1 MLAREGYR
9 PVGAASGEA
18 AIAQARADRPAA
30 ILLDL
35 AMPQMNGWEVLSRLK
50 ADPITR
56 EVPVVILSG
65 LERVRDDRTERAE
78 GWLAKPVT
86 REILRETVDRVTA
99 DSEQPAR
106 ILIVEDDA
114 DLARVLGESFAQD
127 GARIDQAATSERAI
141 LLSAEHPPDV
151 LLLDLALGEGDGFEV
166 VDWFREHD
174 RLRQVPIVVYT
185 ARDLSVSERDRLQL
199 GHTEFVTKGR
209 MSPEDVQRRVL
220 RIVQRVAPAG
230 EQHAA

>member
-9 PVGAASGEA
+9 PIGATTGE
-18 AIAQARADRPAA
+18 QALKLARDDPPEA

-35 AMPQMNGWEVLSRLK
+35 AMPGLSGWEVLARLK
-50 ADPITR
+50 ADPVTR
-56 EVPVVILSG
+56 EIPVVILSG
-65 LERVRDDRTERAE
+65 LERVRDDRTEQAE
-78 GWLAKPVT
+78 GWLAKPVS

-99 DSEQPAR
+99 HGDQPGR
-106 ILIVEDDA
+106 VLLVEDDE
-114 DLARVLGESFAQD
+114 DLARVLGESFANN
-127 GARIDQAATSERAI
+127 GAIVEPAATSERAI
-141 LLSAEHPPDV
+141 LLSAAHPPDV
-151 LLLDLALGEGDGFEV
+151 LLLDLALGDGDGFEV

-209 MSPEDVQRRVL
+209 MSTEDVQRRVL
-220 RIVQRVAPAG
+220 RLVQRVGPAG